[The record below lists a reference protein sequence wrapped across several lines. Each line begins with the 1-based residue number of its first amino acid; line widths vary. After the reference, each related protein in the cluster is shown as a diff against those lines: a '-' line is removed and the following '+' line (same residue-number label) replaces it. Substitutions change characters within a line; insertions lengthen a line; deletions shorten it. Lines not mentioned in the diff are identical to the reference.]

1 MTEVNWSRTDLIDE
15 SEQVVQHQSK
25 EKKRTLEK
33 TAGVLMEEW
42 DEQRVKIARVS
53 VNEEGEAQIQ
63 KKAGIYTTLSIPS
76 LTVEDTEGLQQLE
89 KVLTKHLKSL
99 HDPLKLT
106 KEDKILVIGLG
117 NKTITP
123 DAVGPVAIDSMQKHF
138 EEERNE
144 QFIMYAPG
152 VTGQSGFETK
162 EFVEA
167 LVNKIKPGLV
177 IVIDALATRSS
188 ERLCRTI
195 QLTDTGIHP
204 GSGVGNQRAEI
215 SKESLGVPVTAIGI
229 PTVVEA
235 TVLLADAIDTVF
247 RTIAGKIAEKN
258 APSSKLS
265 VTPWQPSAST
275 PIDYNLLKPIFGE
288 WSTWT
293 KGDRVQLLQ
302 ETFQNRER
310 LIVTPKE
317 CDIWL
322 MHYAMLVSNSL
333 FRWIKAI

>member
-1 MTEVNWSRTDLIDE
+1 
-15 SEQVVQHQSK
+15 
-25 EKKRTLEK
+25 
-33 TAGVLMEEW
+33 
-42 DEQRVKIARVS
+42 
-53 VNEEGEAQIQ
+53 
-63 KKAGIYTTLSIPS
+63 
-76 LTVEDTEGLQQLE
+76 
-89 KVLTKHLKSL
+89 
-99 HDPLKLT
+99 
-106 KEDKILVIGLG
+106 
-117 NKTITP
+117 
-123 DAVGPVAIDSMQKHF
+123 MQKHF
-138 EEERNE
+138 EEEHNE

-162 EFVEA
+162 EFVGA
-167 LVNKIKPGLV
+167 LVDKIKPGLV

-195 QLTDTGIHP
+195 QVTDTGIHP
-204 GSGVGNQRAEI
+204 GSGVGNERAEI

-235 TVLLADAIDTVF
+235 TVLLADAIDAVF
-247 RTIAGKIAEKN
+247 RSIAAKIAEKG

-265 VTPWQPSAST
+265 VTPWQPSSST
-275 PIDYNLLKPIFGE
+275 PIDYSVLKPIFGE

-293 KGDRVQLLQ
+293 KGERVQLLQ

-333 FRWIKAI
+333 FRWIKAM

>member
-15 SEQVVQHQSK
+15 SEQVVQHKTQQQ
-25 EKKRTLEK
+25 KRTLNE
-33 TAGVLMEEW
+33 TAGVITEEW
-42 DEQRVKIARVS
+42 DEQRVKVTRVT
-53 VNEEGEAQIQ
+53 VNDDGAQQIQ
-63 KKAGIYTTLSIPS
+63 KKAGTYTTLSIPT
-76 LTVEDTEGLQQLE
+76 LTVDDKEGLQQLE
-89 KVLTKHLKSL
+89 KVLSKHLKSL
-99 HDPLKLT
+99 HEPVQLK
-106 KEDKILVIGLG
+106 KEDRILIVGLG

-123 DAVGPVAIDSMQKHF
+123 DAIGPFAIDAMQQHF

-144 QFIMYAPG
+144 QFVMYAPG
-152 VTGQSGFETK
+152 VTGQSGLETK

-167 LVNKIKPGLV
+167 LVNKIEPALV

-188 ERLCRTI
+188 DRLCRTI

-204 GSGVGNQRAEI
+204 GSGVGNTRTEV
-215 SKESLGVPVTAIGI
+215 SKETLGVPVTAIGI

-247 RTIAGKIAEKN
+247 RTIAAKIQEKD

-265 VTPWQPSAST
+265 VTPWQPSDST
-275 PIDYNLLKPIFGE
+275 KVDYNLIKPIFGE

-293 KGDRVQLLQ
+293 KADRVQLLE
-302 ETFQNRER
+302 ETFSQRER

-322 MHYAMLVSNSL
+322 MHYATLVSNSL
-333 FRWIKAI
+333 FKWIKGL

>member
-33 TAGVLMEEW
+33 TAGVIIEEW
-42 DEQRVKIARVS
+42 DEQRVKIARVN
-53 VNEEGEAQIQ
+53 VNKEGEAEIQ
-63 KKAGIYTTLSIPS
+63 KKAGTYTTLSIPS
-76 LTVEDTEGLQQLE
+76 LTVDDDDGLQQLE
-89 KVLTKHLKSL
+89 KILAKHLKSI
-99 HDPLKLT
+99 HEPLKLT

-138 EEERNE
+138 EEEPNE

-167 LVNKIKPGLV
+167 LVDKIQPGLV
-177 IVIDALATRSS
+177 IAIDALATRSS

-204 GSGVGNQRAEI
+204 GSGVGNKRAEI
-215 SKESLGVPVTAIGI
+215 SRESLGVPVTAIGI

-247 RTIAGKIAEKN
+247 RTIAAKIGEKN

-265 VTPWQPSAST
+265 VTPWQPSSTT

-333 FRWIKAI
+333 FRWIKAM

>member
-1 MTEVNWSRTDLIDE
+1 MTEINWSRTDLIDE
-15 SEQVVQHQSK
+15 SEQVVAHQTQK
-25 EKKRTLEK
+25 NKRTLEE
-33 TAGVLMEEW
+33 TAGVILEEW
-42 DEQRVKIARVS
+42 DEQRVKVTRVT
-53 VNEEGEAQIQ
+53 VNEEGSKQID
-63 KKAGIYTTLSIPS
+63 KKVGTYITLSIPS
-76 LTVEDTEGLQQLE
+76 LTVDDTDGLQQLE
-89 KVLTKHLKSL
+89 KVLSKHLKSL
-99 HDPLKLT
+99 HEPLKI
-106 KEDKILVIGLG
+106 DKQDRVLVIGLG

-123 DAVGPVAIDSMQKHF
+123 DAIGPFAIDAMQKQF

-167 LVNKIKPGLV
+167 LVNKIKPALV

-195 QLTDTGIHP
+195 QVTDTGIHP
-204 GSGVGNQRAEI
+204 GSGVGNERAEI

-265 VTPWQPSAST
+265 VTSWQPSAST
-275 PIDYNLLKPIFGE
+275 PIDYELVKPIFGE

-293 KGDRVQLLQ
+293 KADRVQLL
-302 ETFQNRER
+302 EEIFHSRER

-322 MHYAMLVSNSL
+322 THYALLASNSL
-333 FRWIKAI
+333 FRWIKAT

>member
-15 SEQVVQHQSK
+15 SEQVVQHKTQQQ
-25 EKKRTLEK
+25 KRTLNE
-33 TAGVLMEEW
+33 TAGVITEEW
-42 DEQRVKIARVS
+42 DEQRVKVTRVT
-53 VNEEGEAQIQ
+53 VNDDGAKQIQ
-63 KKAGIYTTLSIPS
+63 KKAGTYTTLSIPT
-76 LTVEDTEGLQQLE
+76 LHVDDKEGLQQLE
-89 KVLTKHLKSL
+89 KVLAKHLKSL
-99 HDPLKLT
+99 HEPVQLK
-106 KEDKILVIGLG
+106 KEDRILIVGLG

-123 DAVGPVAIDSMQKHF
+123 DAIGPFAIDAMQQHF

-144 QFIMYAPG
+144 QFVMYAPG
-152 VTGQSGFETK
+152 VTGQSGLETK

-167 LVNKIKPGLV
+167 LVNKIKPALV

-188 ERLCRTI
+188 DRLCRTI

-204 GSGVGNQRAEI
+204 GSGVGNTRTEV
-215 SKESLGVPVTAIGI
+215 SKETLGVPVTAIGI

-247 RTIAGKIAEKN
+247 RTIAAKIQEKD

-265 VTPWQPSAST
+265 VTPWQPSDST
-275 PIDYNLLKPIFGE
+275 KVDYNLIKPIFGE

-293 KGDRVQLLQ
+293 KADRVQLLE
-302 ETFQNRER
+302 ETFSQRER

-317 CDIWL
+317 CDIWS

-333 FRWIKAI
+333 FKWIKGL